1 MFNNVMFGFLGYFPV
16 NPQLFYM
23 LSDLGLNVIVR
34 MSPRF
39 VLNSMVLRSH
49 IVCYLWLVIFA

>member
-1 MFNNVMFGFLGYFPV
+1 MFGFLGYFPV

-49 IVCYLWLVIFA
+49 IVRYLWLVIFA

>member
-1 MFNNVMFGFLGYFPV
+1 MFGFLGYFLFS
-16 NPQLFYM
+16 PQLFHM
-23 LSDLGLNVIVR
+23 LPDFALNVIVR

-49 IVCYLWLVIFA
+49 IVRYLWLVIFA

>member
-1 MFNNVMFGFLGYFPV
+1 MFNNVMFGFLGYFLFS
-16 NPQLFYM
+16 PQLFHM
-23 LSDLGLNVIVR
+23 LPDFALDVIIR

-49 IVCYLWLVIFA
+49 IVQYLWLVIFT